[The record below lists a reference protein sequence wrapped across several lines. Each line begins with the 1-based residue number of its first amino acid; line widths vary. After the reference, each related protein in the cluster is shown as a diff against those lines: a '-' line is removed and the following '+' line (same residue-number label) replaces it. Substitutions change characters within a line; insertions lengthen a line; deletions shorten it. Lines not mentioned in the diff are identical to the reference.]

1 MEVCDITRGKTG
13 LSIIIITKDTKDLV
27 KELLVSIEKDLS
39 IKPYL
44 NEIVIVDNGS
54 KDGTDR
60 LVRDGFAGVK
70 YIRNDFNLGFARAAN
85 QGIDHCFSE
94 FVLLLNSDTSL
105 IEGEIKRMLDVMI
118 ENKDIAIVGPQLCY
132 PDLITQRSFA
142 LVPSLLLEVIP
153 RAIFEYALL
162 KGKSRPSKKGTP
174 HWIHPYDV
182 PSIIGAAMMLR
193 REVIQ
198 ALGGLDERFF
208 FFLEETDLCVRAREM
223 GYRVVLYPGAR
234 VIHHQG
240 GTVRKD
246 WIRGRIEYNISL
258 YKFINKH
265 HNALYY
271 LAFILVR
278 LMKSIITV
286 LIYPFLPFLFFK
298 ERQRRQYILY
308 LHLLLWHIKGCPDDA
323 GLKGLRV

>member
-1 MEVCDITRGKTG
+1 MVTPEYKAG
-13 LSIIIITKDTKDLV
+13 LSIIIITKDTKELV
-27 KELLVSIEKDLS
+27 KELLGSIEKDLS
-39 IKPYL
+39 IKPSL
-44 NEIVIVDNGS
+44 NEIVLVDNGS

-60 LVRDGFAGVK
+60 LVRDSFAGVK
-70 YIRNDFNLGFARAAN
+70 YIRNDSNLGFARAAN
-85 QGIDHCFSE
+85 QGIDHCSSE
-94 FVLLLNSDTSL
+94 FLLLLNSDTSL
-105 IEGEIKRMLDVMI
+105 IEGEIKRMLEFMMK
-118 ENKDIAIVGPQLCY
+118 NKDVAIVGPQLCY
-132 PDLITQRSFA
+132 PDLIAQRSFA
-142 LVPSLLLEVIP
+142 LVPSLLLEVLP

-162 KGKSRPSKKGTP
+162 RGKPSPSKKGTP
-174 HWIHPYDV
+174 HETRPYDV

-208 FFLEETDLCVRAREM
+208 FFLEETDLCVRAKEM
-223 GYRVVLYPGAR
+223 GYRVVLYPETR

-246 WIRGRIEYNISL
+246 WIKGRIEYNISL

-271 LAFILVR
+271 MAFILVR
-278 LMKSIITV
+278 LMKSIVTL
-286 LIYPFLPFLFFK
+286 LIYPLLPLLFFK

-323 GLKGLRV
+323 GLKGINH